1 MGGHSSNLFHGTTGS
16 PQMVFQEYPSG
27 SGSSGAKPAASSS
40 DSKRESLL
48 SAATTEQ
55 VRRIINEL
63 YREGADVGDGGTAD
77 AIREELATGKPVGG
91 RSHVRKGKERLRQ
104 IEKILL
110 SNPNHPDREIL
121 EQLRDDLKNAL
132 EGN

>member
-1 MGGHSSNLFHGTTGS
+1 MGGYSSNLFHGTTGS
-16 PQMVFQEYPSG
+16 TQMAFQEYPSG
-27 SGSSGAKPAASSS
+27 SDSSGPKPAASSS
-40 DSKRESLL
+40 DPKRESLL

-104 IEKILL
+104 IEKILS